1 MPTYADTAVPVMM
14 GLKLNIVFL
23 ISKAQ
28 MLFLPLMFSQNIL
41 LPTNGP
47 HEFLA

>member
-1 MPTYADTAVPVMM
+1 MPTYADTVVPVMM

-28 MLFLPLMFSQNIL
+28 MLFPPLMFSQNIL
-41 LPTNGP
+41 LPTLGLQQ
-47 HEFLA
+47 FLP